1 MKLKIQIHM
10 DLDGYEITRNEVEDM
25 AVVLADAYPEQG
37 RWVSSFGFLTYIV
50 VRKGDDLVVEVHE
63 GYGYHGLYG
72 FDINR
77 S

>member
-1 MKLKIQIHM
+1 M

-25 AVVLADAYPEQG
+25 AIVLAEAYPEQG

-50 VRKGDDLVVEVHE
+50 VRKAGDVVVEVHE

>member
-37 RWVSSFGFLTYIV
+37 RWVASFGFLTYIV
-50 VRKGDDLVVEVHE
+50 VRKGGDLVVEVHE

>member
-1 MKLKIQIHM
+1 M
-10 DLDGYEITRNEVEDM
+10 DLDGYEITRDEVEDM

-50 VRKGDDLVVEVHE
+50 VRKGGDLVVEVHE